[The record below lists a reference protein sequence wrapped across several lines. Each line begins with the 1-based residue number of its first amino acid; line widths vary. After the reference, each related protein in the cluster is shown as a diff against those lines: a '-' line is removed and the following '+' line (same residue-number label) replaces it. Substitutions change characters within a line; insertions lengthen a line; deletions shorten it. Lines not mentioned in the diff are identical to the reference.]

1 MSTMSR
7 SEQKLALIIEDD
19 RNTAGLLRVYL
30 EREGFDVLAA
40 GDGEPGVSLAEHRN
54 SDIVMLDLM
63 LPKMDGWE
71 VCRRL
76 RRKSDVPVV
85 MLTARDEEV
94 DRVSGLTLGADD
106 YVVKPFSPRELVARV
121 HAVLRR
127 TSRPD
132 ASKKPRLSISTIA
145 AAIIS

>member
-1 MSTMSR
+1 MSR

-85 MLTARDEEV
+85 MLTVRDE
-94 DRVSGLTLGADD
+94 
-106 YVVKPFSPRELVARV
+106 
-121 HAVLRR
+121 
-127 TSRPD
+127 
-132 ASKKPRLSISTIA
+132 
-145 AAIIS
+145 